1 MSRGQ
6 SFLKGAIIL
15 SVAGLGVRLMGAGL
29 KIFLAAVMGDEG
41 IGLYQMAYPVYT
53 TLLAISTAGI
63 PIAVS
68 KLVAEH
74 LAQKDFR
81 GAYRVFKTAL
91 LILTVLGSCFSLL
104 LYFGA
109 DFFVRSIARNS
120 QAYYSLISI
129 SPAIFLVTVMSAFR
143 GFFQGQQEMKP
154 TAFSQIIEQLG
165 RIIAVVVLVYWL
177 LPMGLE
183 FAAAGA
189 AFGAVVGALFS
200 LLYLLFLFFKSRQAF
215 LARSGRQVVL
225 KDFSFQEVVYRIF
238 ALSIP
243 ITLGSL
249 VIPLINLLDLSV
261 VPRRLHQAGFSTQE
275 ATALYGQLTGM
286 ANSIIQFPVLLT
298 IALAMSLVP
307 AISEAQ
313 ALRSFSLIRSRTE
326 LAMRATLFF
335 GIPAS
340 LGLFVLAEPTT
351 LVLFDNIQASYPLSI
366 LSFAVVFLSLYTA
379 TSGILQGL
387 GHTIEPVKN
396 MLFGAVIKFALSWF
410 LTANPALH
418 IGGAAFSTVAGF
430 LIASLLNIRKVCIL
444 TGWRF
449 DFRELAFKPLA
460 AVFFMSW
467 GVFLSYRLLDDFF
480 TSLWPERIAGG
491 LVLLF
496 AIFVGIVV
504 YTLVLILIG
513 GLKETDLEAVPR
525 YGGPLLKF
533 ARRYRLV
540 KK

>member
-1 MSRGQ
+1 ME
-6 SFLKGAIIL
+6 K
-15 SVAGLGVRLMGAGL
+15 
-29 KIFLAAVMGDEG
+29 
-41 IGLYQMAYPVYT
+41 
-53 TLLAISTAGI
+53 
-63 PIAVS
+63 
-68 KLVAEH
+68 
-74 LAQKDFR
+74 
-81 GAYRVFKTAL
+81 
-91 LILTVLGSCFSLL
+91 
-104 LYFGA
+104 
-109 DFFVRSIARNS
+109 
-120 QAYYSLISI
+120 
-129 SPAIFLVTVMSAFR
+129 
-143 GFFQGQQEMKP
+143 
-154 TAFSQIIEQLG
+154 
-165 RIIAVVVLVYWL
+165 
-177 LPMGLE
+177 
-183 FAAAGA
+183 
-189 AFGAVVGALFS
+189 
-200 LLYLLFLFFKSRQAF
+200 
-215 LARSGRQVVL
+215 SGRQVVI
-225 KDFSFQEVVYRIF
+225 KDFSFQEVLYRIF

-261 VPRRLHQAGFSTQE
+261 VPLRLHQAGFSTEE

-286 ANSIIQFPVLLT
+286 ANSVIQFPVLLT

-313 ALRSFSLIRSRTE
+313 ALGSVSLIQSRTE

-387 GHTIEPVKN
+387 GSTIEPVKN
-396 MLFGAVIKFALSWF
+396 MLLGAVFKFALSWF
-410 LTANPALH
+410 LTASPALH

-430 LIASLLNIRKVCIL
+430 LIASLLNIRKVCLL

-449 DFRELAFKPLA
+449 AFRELAVKPLV
-460 AVFFMSW
+460 AVLFMSW
-467 GVFLSYRLLDDFF
+467 GVFLSYRLLASLF
-480 TSLWPERIAGG
+480 TPLGSERIAGG
-491 LVLLF
+491 INLLL

-513 GLKETDLEAVPR
+513 GLKATDLEAVPR
-525 YGGPLLKF
+525 YGRPLLNF
-533 ARRYRLV
+533 ARRCRFV